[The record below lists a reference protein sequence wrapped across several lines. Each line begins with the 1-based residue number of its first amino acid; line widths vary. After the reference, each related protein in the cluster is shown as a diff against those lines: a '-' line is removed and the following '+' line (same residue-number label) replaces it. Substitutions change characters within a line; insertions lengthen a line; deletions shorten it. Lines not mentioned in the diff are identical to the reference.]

1 MRSRKELDVRKV
13 IYCLAFVALLMTA
26 ILGPRSATAASC
38 DPEFFNSLGLPNT
51 VFTMA
56 TPLVDPIA
64 HCEVIG
70 KINQRTGVDGKQY
83 AIGFHLRLPDS
94 WNERFY
100 FQGGGGTDGNLGDA
114 LGGNALSTGYA
125 VVSTDAGHD
134 NTVDFDP
141 NAGGTAAFG
150 IDPQAR
156 IDYGYNAVDQVTQ
169 TAKNLIHDY
178 YGTNI
183 AYSYFVGCS
192 NGGRQGM
199 VASQRFPTY
208 FDGIIA
214 GAPGFDLPKAAVAE
228 AWNEQALAPLATSLS
243 TNGQPYLP
251 DTFSDADLALAAN
264 AILAACDA
272 LDGLTDGIVDNYA
285 ACTSHKVYPQLK
297 VIQCTGAKTA
307 SCLSV
312 DQIEALRK
320 IYAGAK
326 NSHGKP
332 LYADWQWDPGI
343 YTPGPPFSV
352 LGFRAWN
359 LGYALAPGQ
368 NNALN
373 LTLGGGSLPHVFVT
387 PPDVTPLTGLEAYIF
402 NFDFDKDA
410 PKIFKAS
417 RIYRESSM
425 QFMAARST
433 DLRPFK
439 KHGGKMIIYHGNSDG
454 VFSSHDTIN
463 WYKAMDERMRGK
475 AQSFVRLFL
484 VPGMAHCFGGP
495 ATSAFD
501 AFTAVV
507 KWVEDGIAPDSIVAT
522 ALPGTPWPGRTRPL
536 CPYPKQARYKGSGD
550 INDAVNFRCELPHYG
565 HSHDFDDFDFHHCE
579 D

>member
-13 IYCLAFVALLMTA
+13 IYCLAFLALLMTA
-26 ILGPRSATAASC
+26 ILGPRSATAAFC

-51 VFTMA
+51 VFTTA

-83 AIGFHLRLPDS
+83 AISFHLRLPDS

-114 LGGNALSTGYA
+114 LGGNALSMGYA

-134 NTVDFDP
+134 NTLDFDP

-178 YGTNI
+178 YGRNI

-199 VASQRFPTY
+199 VASQRFPTH

-214 GAPGFDLPKAAVAE
+214 GDPGFDLPKAAVAE
-228 AWNEQALAPLATSLS
+228 AWNEQVLAPLATRLS

-272 LDGLTDGIVDNYA
+272 LDGLVDGIVDNDA
-285 ACTSHKVYPQLK
+285 ACKNRQVYPQLK
-297 VIQCTGAKTA
+297 AIQCAGAKTE
-307 SCLSV
+307 SCLSA
-312 DQIEALRK
+312 DQIEALK
-320 IYAGAK
+320 LIYAGPE
-326 NSHGKP
+326 NSRGKA
-332 LYADWQWDPGI
+332 LYTDWQWDPGI
-343 YTPGPPFSV
+343 AGLLSLRLWS
-352 LGFRAWN
+352 LGILA
-359 LGYALAPGQ
+359 APGQ
-368 NNALN
+368 SLVNNALN

-387 PPDVTPLTGLEAYIF
+387 PPNITPLAGLEAYIF
-402 NFDFDKDA
+402 GFNFDTDA

-417 RIYRESSM
+417 GIYTQSSM
-425 QFMAARST
+425 EFMTARST
-433 DLRPFK
+433 NLSAFK

-454 VFSSHDTIN
+454 VFSPHDTSN
-463 WYKAMDERMRGK
+463 WYEAMDERMRGK
-475 AQSFVRLFL
+475 AESFVRLFL
-484 VPGMAHCFGGP
+484 VPGMGHCGLGP
-495 ATSAFD
+495 GTTQFD
-501 AFTAVV
+501 AFTPLVN
-507 KWVEDGIAPDSIVAT
+507 WVEHGIAPKSIVAT
-522 ALPGTPWPGRTRPL
+522 APPGAPWPGRTRPL

-565 HSHDFDDFDFHHCE
+565 HGHDFNDLDFHHC
-579 D
+579 DD